1 MITWTTGEMTI
12 QVGHLIVRKQA
23 LMLPTNDT
31 GSVIIQKNVE
41 KKIFAAKQ
49 NSSFRNLPDLVSL
62 FLLLTISRPPWGYV
76 KTKNSFTL
84 YRKSRPGKSPGITP
98 DRESGQAI

>member
-41 KKIFAAKQ
+41 KKSLLRNKTARLGISQ
-49 NSSFRNLPDLVSL
+49 ICYLSF
-62 FLLLTISRPPWGYV
+62 FY
-76 KTKNSFTL
+76 
-84 YRKSRPGKSPGITP
+84 
-98 DRESGQAI
+98 